1 LVHTRRTK
9 IVATRYVS
17 QLQNIPKC
25 ICGSGGPYRAPPD
38 PIAGFKEATW
48 WKKGEG
54 MLETGGGGGGRWI
67 DFAPPFAKIPV
78 GTQYYHEHIDS

>member
-1 LVHTRRTK
+1 LVRTKRTK
-9 IVATRYVS
+9 IVTTRYVS

-25 ICGSGGPYRAPPD
+25 ICGSGGPYRAPPN

-54 MLETGGGGGGRWI
+54 MVETGGGRRREM
-67 DFAPPFAKIPV
+67 DRLCPPPLLQNSCGYPILP
-78 GTQYYHEHIDS
+78 